1 MDSNLYEEILLSF
14 YAQDYKAI
22 KGFKN
27 QDIRITDIQGEMA
40 FSSYYSFEVSF
51 IYPANMPVLAEHL
64 LNQVANISFGEYTG
78 KDLPTLC
85 GIVTSFQQKN
95 YLSSSKKA
103 GHDDYIAYSVTIC
116 PHASYLLHSKHTQ
129 FFTSLSLKD
138 IIPKITEAYN
148 LQVEFDLVPK
158 GTTLPSLDF
167 VFQFEETD
175 ANFIGRMLEKYGM
188 YFYFKQGSGKKS
200 SAEVMVITNS
210 SSQLKAST
218 FVPTLKYQRDAKGL
232 NNNDVFMSLSNRF
245 TPPPSAV
252 VIKSYDYTT
261 ASNKINS
268 TVFATDA
275 AQKNANSKNKSDTRS
290 SNKKIAAV
298 KVHAKSTDPAAK
310 VASSAAPAG
319 YVVEKWSSDIVSPKG
334 TEALAKIIMGAYK
347 AAAEVV
353 EIKITPNYLV
363 PGDLVSI
370 KDYPIAEVNKSYLVT
385 KINYD
390 INFSHSVLATLGLSG
405 AEKNSKESQCTV
417 TLIPHETPY
426 YQPLLTPTPQIPGVI
441 PGVISGDK
449 EGSVNITKSGE
460 YTVQLPVDNNESSE
474 ITCPIR
480 KMEPSLYN
488 KSGVFNPL
496 KVGTEV
502 LIAFQNG
509 DPNVPI
515 IVGAVANSV
524 NEAIVSAS
532 NSHLTGMQN
541 SPNATQDD
549 DDDAWD
555 DDDDAWD
562 DDDDPWDDDDEASD
576 DVGDQHEETGK
587 QGTSGKH
594 NNGNMEDYSLDD
606 VDGSITDEHA
616 LDEQQERDAAAA
628 QADNAEYDEKEEA
641 EDKLDEEH
649 HTFDSGDTLSFSKGY
664 VVKAS
669 TAATSNVK
677 ASQLKTYLAGTLTN
691 KAGDWNPGQ
700 YSVQYDGTPGDSAT
714 TVHYPNG
721 SVVHMSA
728 KEAMMYHAKD
738 TFSMALGNAYSTNIG
753 DSYSITCGNSTS
765 RVYGN
770 SLSIVGKAGTAADPN
785 DPYSPMTSPPGTAT
799 SIIYQDSITTT
810 YGNSTQ
816 TTMGDSTTTT
826 LGDSMSTSKG
836 NVSSITMG
844 TENTLTMGASSS
856 MILGPSN
863 SIMVGQGSMVFVGL
877 NSMMNMG
884 VNMNVDMGW
893 NAHFG
898 EGLTTDLTPVKETVT
913 PLINQITAG
922 GSTIMMSA
930 AGVDILS
937 AGPVVITAS
946 AIILNGAVKMENVGA
961 ATTEAGVINTT
972 GGAETNEVG
981 IISDL

>member
-51 IYPANMPVLAEHL
+51 IYPANLPVLAEHL

-138 IIPKITEAYN
+138 IIPKITEPYN

-200 SAEVMVITNS
+200 SAEVMVISNS
-210 SSQLKAST
+210 SSQLKASA

-252 VIKSYDYTT
+252 IIKSYDYTT

-275 AQKNANSKNKSDTRS
+275 AQKNANSKNKSDTKS
-290 SNKKIAAV
+290 SSKKIAAV

-319 YVVEKWSSDIVSPKG
+319 YVVEKWSSDIVTPKG

-353 EIKITPNYLV
+353 EIEITPNYLV

-370 KDYPIAEVNKSYLVT
+370 KDYPITEVNKNYLVT

-405 AEKNSKESQCTV
+405 AENNSKESQCTV

-555 DDDDAWD
+555 DDDD
-562 DDDDPWDDDDEASD
+562 PWDDEDDAS
-576 DVGDQHEETGK
+576 DQHEETGK
-587 QGTSGKH
+587 HAASGKH
-594 NNGNMEDYSLDD
+594 GQTGKQGASGQQDNGNMEGYDHDEVDDSIAEQHDY
-606 VDGSITDEHA
+606 VNDEIEYA
-616 LDEQQERDAAAA
+616 LEEQEERDAAAT

-641 EDKLDEEH
+641 EEKLDEEH

-664 VVKAS
+664 VVQAS
-669 TAATSNVK
+669 TAATGNVK
-677 ASQLKTYLAGTLTN
+677 ASQLKTYLAGTLTH
-691 KAGDWNPGQ
+691 KTGDWNPGQ

-753 DSYSITCGNSTS
+753 DSYSITCGKSTS
-765 RVYGN
+765 RVYGD
-770 SLSIVGKAGTAADPN
+770 SLSIVGRAGR
-785 DPYSPMTSPPGTAT
+785 SMGQPGTST

-810 YGNSTQ
+810 YGDSTQ
-816 TTMGDSTTTT
+816 TTMGDSTTKT
-826 LGDSMSTSKG
+826 LGNSMSTSNG
-836 NVSSITMG
+836 NVDSITMG

-863 SIMVGQGSMVFVGL
+863 SIMMSQGSMVFVGL
-877 NSMMNMG
+877 NSMVNMG
-884 VNMNVDMGW
+884 LNMSFDMGW

-913 PLINQITAG
+913 PLFHEIIAG
-922 GSTIMMSA
+922 GSTIVMSA
-930 AGVDILS
+930 AGVDIVS

-946 AIILNGAVKMENVGA
+946 AIILNGAVEMLNAGVTTAEVGVA
-961 ATTEAGVINTT
+961 NETAGAKTTEAGVI
-972 GGAETNEVG
+972 
-981 IISDL
+981 SDV